1 VTGQWGVQST
11 HVVFSDGTWEAKV
24 FFGTEELGAGD
35 YELYAIITDEVL
47 SEGLLEKLPAYVA
60 KSEVKVS
67 RVEST
72 PLISWSYLYVGV
84 IALIFILLPLIA
96 YRKRQKETKAV
107 RGNRKKALKEV
118 KIPEPEE
125 VREKLNSPENEI
137 KQHVATISE
146 PEDMEGVLKEKE
158 NLPSWDDIGG
168 LENVKDVIKKSVVI
182 GIIEN
187 KPKAIEAWNT
197 ILFYGPPGTGK
208 TLMAAAVAK
217 NIDATFFDVK
227 VSQLL
232 SKYYGESPKIM
243 SALFEVAREEAPSV
257 VFIDEFDSIAL
268 SRGADIDEESR
279 RGLSTL
285 LAELDGLSS
294 KASDKKFVLVIAAT
308 NTPDAIDEAIMSRFG
323 KKIEIPLPDYEAC
336 KEILRIHTERKG
348 VGLEDDSLYDK
359 LARYCVE
366 HEMSGRDIKF
376 MCTEAI
382 WRMLDEMNPGLEKL
396 AEEPYERIREY
407 ELRTRELKEGDF
419 KGSDINE

>member
-1 VTGQWGVQST
+1 MNPLLEQ
-11 HVVFSDGTWEAKV
+11 EYLNKIKECKENAKKYYDS
-24 FFGTEELGAGD
+24 GD
-35 YELYAIITDEVL
+35 YEKA
-47 SEGLLEKLPAYVA
+47 SEE
-60 KSEVKVS
+60 
-67 RVEST
+67 
-72 PLISWSYLYVGV
+72 
-84 IALIFILLPLIA
+84 
-96 YRKRQKETKAV
+96 YRKCSKYCELLVKKTEDETKKKEYYDAFEKFTEAAAKLTRMKTV
-107 RGNRKKALKEV
+107 GRGETEKEH
-118 KIPEPEE
+118 EGGEE
-125 VREKLNSPENEI
+125 KTGFEQYIRD
-137 KQHVATISE
+137 TI
-146 PEDMEGVLKEKE
+146 MRKEKE
-158 NLPSWDDIGG
+158 NLPSWGDIGG
-168 LENVKDVIKKSVVI
+168 LENVKDLIKKSVVI

-227 VSQLL
+227 VSQML

-294 KASDKKFVLVIAAT
+294 KTSEKKFVLVIAAT
-308 NTPDAIDEAIMSRFG
+308 NTPEAIDEAIMSRFG

-348 VGLEDDSLYDK
+348 VGLEDDSLYDE
-359 LARYCVE
+359 LARYCVDKK
-366 HEMSGRDIKF
+366 MSGRDIKF
-376 MCTEAI
+376 LCTEAI
-382 WRMLDEMNPGLEKL
+382 GKMLDEMNPGLEKL
-396 AEEPYERIREY
+396 AEESYERIRVH
-407 ELRTRELKEGDF
+407 ELKTRELKERDLGI
-419 KGSDINE
+419 S

>member
-1 VTGQWGVQST
+1 MNPLLEQEYLSKIKECKGN
-11 HVVFSDGTWEAKV
+11 AKKYYDS
-24 FFGTEELGAGD
+24 GD
-35 YELYAIITDEVL
+35 YEKASAEYLKCSKHCE
-47 SEGLLEKLPAYVA
+47 LL
-60 KSEVKVS
+60 VKKT
-67 RVEST
+67 ED
-72 PLISWSYLYVGV
+72 
-84 IALIFILLPLIA
+84 
-96 YRKRQKETKAV
+96 ETKKKEYYDAFEKFTEAAAKLRKMKTAG
-107 RGNRKKALKEV
+107 RGET
-118 KIPEPEE
+118 KIEHEGGEE
-125 VREKLNSPENEI
+125 KTGFEQYIRDNVM
-137 KQHVATISE
+137 Q
-146 PEDMEGVLKEKE
+146 KEKE
-158 NLPSWDDIGG
+158 NLPSWDGIGG
-168 LENVKDVIKKSVVI
+168 LENVKDLIKKSVVI

-227 VSQLL
+227 VSQML

-294 KASDKKFVLVIAAT
+294 KTSEKKFVLVIAAT

-323 KKIEIPLPDYEAC
+323 KKIEIPLPDFDAC

-348 VGLEDDSLYDK
+348 VGLEDESVYDE
-359 LARYCVE
+359 LARDCVE
-366 HEMSGRDIKF
+366 HKKSGRDIKF

-396 AEEPYERIREY
+396 AEEPYEKIKEY
-407 ELRTRELKEGDF
+407 ELKTRELGEVDF
-419 KGSDINE
+419 GKYMEVNYL

>member
-1 VTGQWGVQST
+1 MNPLLEQ
-11 HVVFSDGTWEAKV
+11 EYLNKINECKKNAKRYYDS
-24 FFGTEELGAGD
+24 GD
-35 YELYAIITDEVL
+35 YAKA
-47 SEGLLEKLPAYVA
+47 SEEYLKCSKYCEILVKKTMDATKKNEYYDAFEKFVDAAA
-60 KSEVKVS
+60 KLKKMK
-67 RVEST
+67 T
-72 PLISWSYLYVGV
+72 VGV
-84 IALIFILLPLIA
+84 SET
-96 YRKRQKETKAV
+96 ETK
-107 RGNRKKALKEV
+107 KE
-118 KIPEPEE
+118 
-125 VREKLNSPENEI
+125 R
-137 KQHVATISE
+137 
-146 PEDMEGVLKEKE
+146 EGVKERAGFEQYIRETVMRKEKE

-168 LENVKDVIKKSVVI
+168 LEDVKDVIKKSVVI

-285 LAELDGLSS
+285 LAELDGLGS
-294 KASDKKFVLVIAAT
+294 KASDKEFVLVIAAT

-348 VGLEDDSLYDK
+348 IGLEDDSLYDK

-419 KGSDINE
+419 GLTLYS

>member
-1 VTGQWGVQST
+1 MELHKQAEELRERGIKLIGEGKAEEGRRLLLMAAEKFENAAEFSEGVAKEIRLERARWCRAHASGEIEVTPSAPPT
-11 HVVFSDGTWEAKV
+11 HVPISGV
-24 FFGTEELGAGD
+24 TEERGA
-35 YELYAIITDEVL
+35 
-47 SEGLLEKLPAYVA
+47 
-60 KSEVKVS
+60 
-67 RVEST
+67 
-72 PLISWSYLYVGV
+72 
-84 IALIFILLPLIA
+84 
-96 YRKRQKETKAV
+96 KRGKKERA
-107 RGNRKKALKEV
+107 GFEQY
-118 KIPEPEE
+118 I
-125 VREKLNSPENEI
+125 RET
-137 KQHVATISE
+137 V
-146 PEDMEGVLKEKE
+146 MRKEKE

-168 LENVKDVIKKSVVI
+168 LEDVKDAIKKSVVI

-285 LAELDGLSS
+285 FAELDGLSS

-308 NTPDAIDEAIMSRFG
+308 NTSDAIDEAIMSRFG

-348 VGLEDDSLYDK
+348 IGLEDDSLYDK
-359 LARYCVE
+359 LAGYCVE

-419 KGSDINE
+419 KLG

>member
-1 VTGQWGVQST
+1 MNPLLEQ
-11 HVVFSDGTWEAKV
+11 EYLNKINECKKNAKRYYDS
-24 FFGTEELGAGD
+24 GD
-35 YELYAIITDEVL
+35 YAKA
-47 SEGLLEKLPAYVA
+47 SEEYLKCSKYCEILVKKTMDATKKNEYYDAFEKFVDAAA
-60 KSEVKVS
+60 KLKKMK
-67 RVEST
+67 T
-72 PLISWSYLYVGV
+72 VGV
-84 IALIFILLPLIA
+84 SET
-96 YRKRQKETKAV
+96 ETK
-107 RGNRKKALKEV
+107 KE
-118 KIPEPEE
+118 
-125 VREKLNSPENEI
+125 R
-137 KQHVATISE
+137 
-146 PEDMEGVLKEKE
+146 EGVKERAGFEQYIRETVMRKEKE

-285 LAELDGLSS
+285 LAELDGLGS
-294 KASDKKFVLVIAAT
+294 KASDEKFVLVIAAT

-348 VGLEDDSLYDK
+348 IGLEDDSLYDK

-419 KGSDINE
+419 GLTLYS

>member
-1 VTGQWGVQST
+1 MNPLLEQEYLSKIK
-11 HVVFSDGTWEAKV
+11 ECKENAKQYYDS
-24 FFGTEELGAGD
+24 GD
-35 YELYAIITDEVL
+35 YAKASEEYLRCSKYCELL
-47 SEGLLEKLPAYVA
+47 
-60 KSEVKVS
+60 VKK
-67 RVEST
+67 T
-72 PLISWSYLYVGV
+72 
-84 IALIFILLPLIA
+84 AD
-96 YRKRQKETKAV
+96 ETKKNEYYDAFEKFVDASVKLKKMKTVGRGETEKEHEKGEQKAGFEQYIRDNIV
-107 RGNRKKALKEV
+107 R
-118 KIPEPEE
+118 
-125 VREKLNSPENEI
+125 
-137 KQHVATISE
+137 
-146 PEDMEGVLKEKE
+146 KEKE

-168 LENVKDVIKKSVVI
+168 LENVKDLIKKSVVI

-227 VSQLL
+227 VSQML

-285 LAELDGLSS
+285 LAELDGLGS
-294 KASDKKFVLVIAAT
+294 KTAEKKFVLVIAAT
-308 NTPDAIDEAIMSRFG
+308 NTSDAIDEAIMSRFG
-323 KKIEIPLPDYEAC
+323 KKIEIPLPVSEAC
-336 KEILRIHTERKG
+336 KAILRIHTEKKG
-348 VGLEDDSLYDK
+348 VGLEDEELYDK

-366 HEMSGRDIKF
+366 HKMSGRDIKF

-382 WRMLDEMNPGLEKL
+382 GKMLDEMNPGLEKL
-396 AEEPYERIREY
+396 AEEPYDKIKEY
-407 ELRTRELKEGDF
+407 KLKTRELKEGDF
-419 KGSDINE
+419 EIS

>member
-1 VTGQWGVQST
+1 MNKIK
-11 HVVFSDGTWEAKV
+11 ECKENAKKYYDSR
-24 FFGTEELGAGD
+24 D
-35 YELYAIITDEVL
+35 YEKA
-47 SEGLLEKLPAYVA
+47 SEEYLKCSKHCEIL
-60 KSEVKVS
+60 VKKT
-67 RVEST
+67 ED
-72 PLISWSYLYVGV
+72 
-84 IALIFILLPLIA
+84 
-96 YRKRQKETKAV
+96 ETK
-107 RGNRKKALKEV
+107 KKEYYDAFEKFVDASVKLKKMKTAGVSET
-118 KIPEPEE
+118 KKEREGGEE
-125 VREKLNSPENEI
+125 KAGFTQYIRDNVMR
-137 KQHVATISE
+137 
-146 PEDMEGVLKEKE
+146 KEKE

-168 LENVKDVIKKSVVI
+168 LENVKDLIKKSVVI

-227 VSQLL
+227 VSQML

-257 VFIDEFDSIAL
+257 AFIDEFDSIAL

-285 LAELDGLSS
+285 LAELDGLGSKSS
-294 KASDKKFVLVIAAT
+294 EKKFVLVIAAT

-323 KKIEIPLPDYEAC
+323 KKVEIPLPDYTAC
-336 KEILRIHTERKG
+336 KEILRIHTEKKE
-348 VGLEDDSLYDK
+348 VGLEDEKLYDK
-359 LARYCVE
+359 LAKHSVE
-366 HEMSGRDIKF
+366 HKMSGRDIKF
-376 MCTEAI
+376 LCTEAI

-407 ELRTRELKEGDF
+407 ELKTRELEEGDF
-419 KGSDINE
+419 GEINAV

>member
-1 VTGQWGVQST
+1 
-11 HVVFSDGTWEAKV
+11 
-24 FFGTEELGAGD
+24 
-35 YELYAIITDEVL
+35 
-47 SEGLLEKLPAYVA
+47 
-60 KSEVKVS
+60 
-67 RVEST
+67 
-72 PLISWSYLYVGV
+72 
-84 IALIFILLPLIA
+84 
-96 YRKRQKETKAV
+96 
-107 RGNRKKALKEV
+107 
-118 KIPEPEE
+118 
-125 VREKLNSPENEI
+125 
-137 KQHVATISE
+137 
-146 PEDMEGVLKEKE
+146 M
-158 NLPSWDDIGG
+158 
-168 LENVKDVIKKSVVI
+168 KDVIKKSVVI

-187 KPKAIEAWNT
+187 KPKAIEAC
-197 ILFYGPPGTGK
+197 K

-285 LAELDGLSS
+285 FAELDGLSS

-308 NTPDAIDEAIMSRFG
+308 NTSDAIDEAIMSRFG

-348 VGLEDDSLYDK
+348 IGLEDDSLYDK
-359 LARYCVE
+359 LAGYCVE

-382 WRMLDEMNPGLEKL
+382 WNMIEEMNPGLEKL

-407 ELRTRELKEGDF
+407 ELRTRELKERIF
-419 KGSDINE
+419 KAVRIKDGKEVAVKIPISLDPETGKAFTKEISNWNLLGHENIVELYDVNILPIPYLEMELCDSSLEEVPKPMEVEEAASIIFDLAKGLKHAHGKGIIHRD

>member
-1 VTGQWGVQST
+1 MQ
-11 HVVFSDGTWEAKV
+11 
-24 FFGTEELGAGD
+24 EECERYYDSGD
-35 YELYAIITDEVL
+35 YAKA
-47 SEGLLEKLPAYVA
+47 SEEYLKCSKYCEILVKKTADATKKNEYYGAFEKFVDAAANLKKMKTAGV
-60 KSEVKVS
+60 SE
-67 RVEST
+67 T
-72 PLISWSYLYVGV
+72 
-84 IALIFILLPLIA
+84 
-96 YRKRQKETKAV
+96 ETKRE
-107 RGNRKKALKEV
+107 RG
-118 KIPEPEE
+118 
-125 VREKLNSPENEI
+125 VREEKAGF
-137 KQHVATISE
+137 KQYIRETV
-146 PEDMEGVLKEKE
+146 MRKEKE

-168 LENVKDVIKKSVVI
+168 LEDVKDAIKKSVVI

-285 LAELDGLSS
+285 LAELDGLGS

-336 KEILRIHTERKG
+336 KEILRIHAEHKG

-359 LARYCVE
+359 LAGYCVE

-419 KGSDINE
+419 GLTLYS

>member
-1 VTGQWGVQST
+1 M
-11 HVVFSDGTWEAKV
+11 K
-24 FFGTEELGAGD
+24 
-35 YELYAIITDEVL
+35 
-47 SEGLLEKLPAYVA
+47 EG
-60 KSEVKVS
+60 
-67 RVEST
+67 
-72 PLISWSYLYVGV
+72 
-84 IALIFILLPLIA
+84 
-96 YRKRQKETKAV
+96 
-107 RGNRKKALKEV
+107 KK
-118 KIPEPEE
+118 
-125 VREKLNSPENEI
+125 
-137 KQHVATISE
+137 KQDSSNISE
-146 PEDMEGVLKEKE
+146 NNIMRKEKG
-158 NLPSWDDIGG
+158 NLPSWGGIGG
-168 LENVKDVIKKSVVI
+168 LENVKDLIKKSVVI

-227 VSQLL
+227 VSQML

-285 LAELDGLSS
+285 LAELDGLGS
-294 KASDKKFVLVIAAT
+294 KTSEKKFVLVIAAT

-336 KEILRIHTERKG
+336 KEILKIHTEKKG
-348 VGLEDDSLYDK
+348 VGLEDDSFYGV

-366 HEMSGRDIKF
+366 HKRSGRDIKF

-382 WRMLDEMNPGLEKL
+382 GSMLDEMNLGLEKL
-396 AEEPYERIREY
+396 AEEPYEKIREY
-407 ELRTRELKEGDF
+407 ELKTRRLREEDFELGKSNR
-419 KGSDINE
+419 K